1 MKKLMVYLSS
11 IVILLLIVISQFSNN
26 KILEKNSL
34 IQQVDFSKIMFSSGI
49 STNTY
54 ENKNDV
60 WKTYKD
66 IEVNS
71 NFKKYMF
78 NLLNTNIIEIYDS
91 NKLRK
96 EKFMGNEL
104 FSITLYN
111 GSKTI
116 EQIKV
121 GKIDFKLDRSYAISS
136 KFPGKIIAV
145 NKNLFY
151 DFNNIWIDREFI
163 NIPDSKI
170 KEVRV
175 FNNVTNN
182 LTSKRVLN
190 SFTDLFSEKHCD
202 LYNKNK
208 ANKTLNGFVIFK
220 NDSSMLSF
228 QINHYEYKQEN
239 FACLIIKK
247 TTDTANKY
255 VKRNKIM
262 EEYRIPYAVWTNL
275 YNGN

>member
-111 GSKTI
+111 GSKKI

-175 FNNVTNN
+175 VNNVTNN

-190 SFTDLFSEKHCD
+190 
-202 LYNKNK
+202 
-208 ANKTLNGFVIFK
+208 
-220 NDSSMLSF
+220 LS
-228 QINHYEYKQEN
+228 
-239 FACLIIKK
+239 LIHI
-247 TTDTANKY
+247 
-255 VKRNKIM
+255 
-262 EEYRIPYAVWTNL
+262 
-275 YNGN
+275 